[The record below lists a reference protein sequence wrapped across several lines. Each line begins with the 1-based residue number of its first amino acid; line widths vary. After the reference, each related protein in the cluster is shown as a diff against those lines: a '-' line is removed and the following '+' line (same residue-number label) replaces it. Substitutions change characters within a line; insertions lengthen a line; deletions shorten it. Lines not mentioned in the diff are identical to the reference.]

1 MHTTTAPDQ
10 ASSESAG
17 PTVPLESRGVA
28 EPPSAPA
35 PAVSVL
41 TPVYNV
47 ARYLPQCLESLQRQK
62 LESIEFIC
70 INDGS
75 TDNSLEILKRYA
87 ESDSRFRIIDK
98 PNSGYGASMN
108 QGLAAARG
116 EYVGIVES
124 DDFASPGM
132 FKKLYGFA
140 KKHDCDLVKSNYF
153 EHADG
158 RDYRIRAF
166 HGFRYRRVF
175 DPAENVRVL
184 RVLPIIWA
192 GLYRRQMLL
201 DGNVRF
207 NETPGASFQDT
218 SFVFQAWVASR
229 RAALLPGSYLHYR
242 VDNAGSSVKSST
254 KIYEVCGEYATSEAY
269 IKRDSRLWETF
280 APTLNAIKFD
290 GYRWNYNRI
299 APEYREEF
307 VARWMKEFRQ
317 SQEEGTLNQELFDPD
332 SWSIVGELLAGDASA
347 FAQRHP
353 DEL

>member
-1 MHTTTAPDQ
+1 MPATTT
-10 ASSESAG
+10 
-17 PTVPLESRGVA
+17 
-28 EPPSAPA
+28 PA

-47 ARYLPQCLESLQRQK
+47 AQFLPQCLSSLQNQK
-62 LESIEFIC
+62 LSNIEFIC

-75 TDNSLEILKRYA
+75 TDNSLEILQSYA
-87 ESDSRFRIIDK
+87 ANDPRFRIIDK

-124 DDFASPGM
+124 DDFASPNM
-132 FKKLYGFA
+132 FKKLYEFA

-153 EHADG
+153 EHANG

-175 DPAENVRVL
+175 DPADNVRVL

-218 SFVFQAWVASR
+218 SFVFRAWVASR

-269 IKRDSRLWETF
+269 IKRDPRLWETY

-299 APEYREEF
+299 AAEYREEF
-307 VARWMKEFRQ
+307 VARWVEEFRQ
-317 SQEEGTLNQELFDPD
+317 AREEGVLQQALFDPD
-332 SWSIVGELLAGDASA
+332 SWNIIQELLTGDISA
-347 FAQRHP
+347 FVGKYSE
-353 DEL
+353 EL

>member
-1 MHTTTAPDQ
+1 MPATTT
-10 ASSESAG
+10 
-17 PTVPLESRGVA
+17 
-28 EPPSAPA
+28 PA

-47 ARYLPQCLESLQRQK
+47 AQFLPQCLSSLQNQK
-62 LESIEFIC
+62 LSNIEFIC

-75 TDNSLEILKRYA
+75 TDNSLEILQSYA
-87 ESDSRFRIIDK
+87 ANDPRFRIIDK

-124 DDFASPGM
+124 DDFASPNM
-132 FKKLYGFA
+132 FKKLYEFA

-153 EHADG
+153 EHANG

-175 DPAENVRVL
+175 DPADNVRVL

-229 RAALLPGSYLHYR
+229 RVALLPGSYLHYR

-269 IKRDSRLWETF
+269 IKRDPRLWETY

-299 APEYREEF
+299 AAEYREEF
-307 VARWMKEFRQ
+307 VARWVEEFRQ
-317 SQEEGTLNQELFDPD
+317 AREEGVLQQALFDPD
-332 SWSIVGELLAGDASA
+332 SWSIIQELLAGDISA
-347 FAQRHP
+347 FVGKYSE
-353 DEL
+353 EL